1 MDQNSLIRALA
12 FVLGVVLL
20 MELSWGAY
28 KAITVARTNVQ
39 NTEAV
44 ETLDTDVALANTID
58 SLEAH
63 WNRRLSY
70 NFKVDQD
77 PLYIGRVVSGFTYG
91 NIGYKEYDEGG
102 APRLSATVAVFDED
116 PMAIIK
122 YMGKS
127 YVLRV
132 GDKFGEGFVV
142 SDIKVKS
149 VTLYKN
155 GNKLTLYNQPMGGAY
170 AGEDKQ
176 GSNQPTEW

>member
-12 FVLGVVLL
+12 FILGVVLL
-20 MELSWGAY
+20 LELSWGAF
-28 KAITVARTNVQ
+28 KAVTIARTNMQ

-70 NFKVDQD
+70 HFNVEQD
-77 PLYIGRVVSGFTYG
+77 PLYIGRVVAGFTYG
-91 NIGYKEYDEGG
+91 NLGYKEFDEGG
-102 APRLSATVAVFDED
+102 APRLSATVAVFDEE

-127 YVLRV
+127 FVLRV
-132 GDKFGEGFVV
+132 GDKFGEGYAV

-149 VTLYKN
+149 VILYKK
-155 GNKLTLYNQPMGGAY
+155 GKKITLFNQPIGGAY
-170 AGEDKQ
+170 AGENQQ
-176 GSNQPTEW
+176 GSYQSTEW

>member
-1 MDQNSLIRALA
+1 VDQNSLIRALA
-12 FVLGVVLL
+12 FMLGVVLL
-20 MELSWGAY
+20 LELSWGAY
-28 KAITVARTNVQ
+28 KAVTVARTTVK

-44 ETLDTDVALANTID
+44 ETLDTDAALSNTID

-70 NFKVDQD
+70 NFKVEQD
-77 PLYIGRVVSGFTYG
+77 PLFLGRVVTGFAYN
-91 NIGYKEYDEGG
+91 NIGYKEFDEGG
-102 APRLSATVAVFDED
+102 VPRLSATVAVFDEE

-127 YVLRV
+127 YVLQT
-132 GDKFGEGFVV
+132 GDKFGDGYVV

-155 GNKLTLYNQPMGGAY
+155 GKKMTLFNKPIGGAY
-170 AGEDKQ
+170 ADEDQQ
-176 GSNQPTEW
+176 GSYQPTEW